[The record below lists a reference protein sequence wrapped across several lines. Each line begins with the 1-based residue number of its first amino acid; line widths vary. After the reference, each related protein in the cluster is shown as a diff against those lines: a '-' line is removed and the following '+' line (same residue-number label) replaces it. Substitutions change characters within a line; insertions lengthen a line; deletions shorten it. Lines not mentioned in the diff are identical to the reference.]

1 MTDKPIGRLWN
12 DDGTA
17 YTIELYDDN
26 VPMRRQKR
34 AKRYDKQKH
43 KKYGRRKKDV

>member
-1 MTDKPIGRLWN
+1 MTDKPIKRVWN

-26 VPMRRQKR
+26 APMRRQKR
-34 AKRYDKQKH
+34 ARQQEKQKRI
-43 KKYGRRKKDV
+43 KRVKPDK

>member
-1 MTDKPIGRLWN
+1 MTDKPIKRVWN

-26 VPMRRQKR
+26 VPMCRQKR
-34 AKRYDKQKH
+34 ARQQEKQKRL
-43 KKYGRRKKDV
+43 KRQKSDK

>member
-1 MTDKPIGRLWN
+1 MTDRPIRRLWN

-34 AKRYDKQKH
+34 ARQRDKQKRL
-43 KKYGRRKKDV
+43 KRQKPDK

>member
-1 MTDKPIGRLWN
+1 MTDKPVKRVWN

-34 AKRYDKQKH
+34 AKQRDKQKR
-43 KKYGRRKKDV
+43 KKYGRRERE